1 MTPRLVG
8 TSPNRVGGFGR
19 VSGLQEYVADI
30 RIPDVLEGKLVTLDC
45 ARARIISIDTSE
57 AEQVPGVRLV
67 MTAADLPQPMP
78 RFGPQLED
86 RPVIA
91 VGETKYHG

>member
-1 MTPRLVG
+1 MTARLVG

-45 ARARIISIDTSE
+45 ARARII
-57 AEQVPGVRLV
+57 
-67 MTAADLPQPMP
+67 
-78 RFGPQLED
+78 
-86 RPVIA
+86 
-91 VGETKYHG
+91 